1 MSKEM
6 YIIMPECLNHFTSKA
21 EYDAFMESSTEED
34 FDKTCN
40 VCPNMSY
47 DYNQG
52 IITCKK
58 FSSDTH

>member
-1 MSKEM
+1 
-6 YIIMPECLNHFTSKA
+6 MPECLNHFTSKA